1 MKKLFFLM
9 TLVFLSS
16 CVKKEQKED
25 FSTIIIN
32 LGHSQHPTQII
43 IDIQKS
49 QIGYQNL
56 NVVLAASAD
65 ADKTIPHNQIVSL
78 DKTSLSKIMD
88 LFYAIHMTP
97 QERNKSAEGMY
108 SSIEAHSDNGKVL
121 NMDQLNDRHADEIAF
136 FEAVLKTIAKKSK
149 DPNVQREMDDLIKG
163 L

>member
-16 CVKKEQKED
+16 CVKNEQKED

-32 LGHSQHPTQII
+32 LGHSQYPTQII
-43 IDIQKS
+43 IDIPKS

-65 ADKTIPHNQIVSL
+65 ADKTIPHNQIVFL

-88 LFYAIHMTP
+88 LFYAIDRTP

-108 SSIEAHSDNGKVL
+108 SSIEAHTKDGKIL
-121 NMDQLNDRHADEIAF
+121 NIDQLNDRHADEIAF
-136 FEAVLKTIAKKSK
+136 MKAVLKNIAAKSNA
-149 DPNVQREMDDLIKG
+149 PNAQKEMESLIKA